1 MMMWISKLAKAVCFV
16 TGLTWKGG
24 HDEAAAATIYL
35 KDTLT
40 TEEQQ
45 QLITCLS
52 KDKSIFANVIC
63 VTSALLPG
71 SFSCT
76 TALAALFGSNKH
88 VSRRQ
93 TNLLTRKNKSGSF
106 VNDGH
111 CIARDQTYTLTEEDE
126 FLIMRCEGIWDVL
139 TSQEEVTELAL
150 EASRL
155 NTFDNVSVVVVCF
168 LSADEMVTRLLRRR
182 SNGVVV

>member
-24 HDEAAAATIYL
+24 HDEAAAATMYL

-52 KDKSIFANVIC
+52 KDKGIGELFSDITR
-63 VTSALLPG
+63 VTIYTHS
-71 SFSCT
+71 
-76 TALAALFGSNKH
+76 
-88 VSRRQ
+88 
-93 TNLLTRKNKSGSF
+93 
-106 VNDGH
+106 
-111 CIARDQTYTLTEEDE
+111 IARDQTYTLTEVDE

>member
-24 HDEAAAATIYL
+24 HDEAAAATMYL

-52 KDKSIFANVIC
+52 KDKSRFANVIC
-63 VTSALLPG
+63 VTSALLP
-71 SFSCT
+71 
-76 TALAALFGSNKH
+76 
-88 VSRRQ
+88 VPR
-93 TNLLTRKNKSGSF
+93 LLLPF
-106 VNDGH
+106 
-111 CIARDQTYTLTEEDE
+111 LEEVDE

-168 LSADEMVTRLLRRR
+168 LSTDEMVTRLLRRR

>member
-24 HDEAAAATIYL
+24 HDEAAAATMYL

-52 KDKSIFANVIC
+52 KDKHSISH
-63 VTSALLPG
+63 TS
-71 SFSCT
+71 
-76 TALAALFGSNKH
+76 
-88 VSRRQ
+88 SRR
-93 TNLLTRKNKSGSF
+93 L
-106 VNDGH
+106 GH
-111 CIARDQTYTLTEEDE
+111 HEARDQTYTLTEVDE

>member
-24 HDEAAAATIYL
+24 HDEAAAATMYL

-52 KDKSIFANVIC
+52 KDKVNNPTLHEIIITLNH
-63 VTSALLPG
+63 TS
-71 SFSCT
+71 
-76 TALAALFGSNKH
+76 
-88 VSRRQ
+88 SRR
-93 TNLLTRKNKSGSF
+93 L
-106 VNDGH
+106 GH
-111 CIARDQTYTLTEEDE
+111 HEARDQTYTLTEVDE

-150 EASRL
+150 EASRI